1 MLTEKTVTR
10 FIDELA
16 SNSPAPGGGSV
27 AALAGSLGA
36 ALTSMVCNLTIG
48 KKKYIEVEHEMKSIV
63 LKSEELRRT
72 FTTLIDQDTDAFNKV
87 MEAFGLPKESENQK
101 ALRTAAIQAATK
113 EAALIPLRVMKH
125 VVDGLALAKIVAEK
139 GNANSI
145 SDAGVSALMLHAAAE
160 GAALNVQINISS
172 ITDQEF
178 VGWRTDEVVSL
189 QRTCRMMTEEIM
201 QIVRT
206 KINPS

>member
-1 MLTEKTVTR
+1 MLTEKTVTK

-48 KKKYIEVEHEMKSIV
+48 KKKYIDVEHEMKSIV

-113 EAALIPLRVMKH
+113 EAALVPLRVMKH

-145 SDAGVSALMLHAAAE
+145 SDAGVSALMLHASAE
-160 GAALNVQINISS
+160 GAALNVQINLNS

-189 QRTCRMMTEEIM
+189 QRTCRIQAEEIM
-201 QIVRT
+201 QIVRA